1 MTPSSTVRLTTF
13 ALVTLALAACGESSA
28 PETPKVPPPSPLTPE
43 QIRVAIT
50 ALPAPYNEADYD
62 NGRRAFARCRACHT
76 ITPGG
81 PNMTGPNLY
90 GLFGRPAGRHEGYT
104 YSNALQAADFTWDA
118 DRLDQWLA
126 NPRTFLP
133 GSKMS
138 FAGVPDD
145 QDRRDLIA
153 WLKVETSPR

>member
-1 MTPSSTVRLTTF
+1 MTLSPTVRF
-13 ALVTLALAACGESSA
+13 AGLVLATLAISACGEASGPEA
-28 PETPKVPPPSPLTPE
+28 PKAPPPAPLTAE
-43 QIRVAIT
+43 QIGVAIA

-90 GLFGRPAGRHEGYT
+90 GLFGRAAGRHECYN
-104 YSNALQAADFTWDA
+104 YPKALQAADFTWDA
-118 DRLDQWLA
+118 ERLDQWLA

-133 GSKMS
+133 GNKMS

-153 WLKVETSPR
+153 WLKLETSPR

>member
-1 MTPSSTVRLTTF
+1 MTLSPTLRLASL
-13 ALVTLALAACGESSA
+13 ALTTLALAACGES
-28 PETPKVPPPSPLTPE
+28 PDTTTPKAPPPAPLTPE
-43 QIRVAIT
+43 QIGVAIA
-50 ALPAPYNEADYD
+50 ALPAPYNEADYE

-76 ITPGG
+76 VTPGG

-90 GLFGRPAGRHEGYT
+90 GLFGRAAGRHEGYN
-104 YSNALQAADFTWDA
+104 YSKALQAADFTWDA

-133 GSKMS
+133 GNKMS